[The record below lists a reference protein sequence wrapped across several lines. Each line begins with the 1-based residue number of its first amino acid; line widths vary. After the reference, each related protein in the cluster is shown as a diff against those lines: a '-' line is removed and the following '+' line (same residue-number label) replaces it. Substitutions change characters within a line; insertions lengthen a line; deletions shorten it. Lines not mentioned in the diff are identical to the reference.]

1 VTAYQIFSVGPDG
14 HAVALR
20 TADTALGAL
29 AALQDALSEHPRAWV
44 VDEHD
49 FDVSIAELRR
59 RADDEQK
66 NA

>member
-1 VTAYQIFSVGPDG
+1 M
-14 HAVALR
+14 ALR
-20 TADTALGAL
+20 TADTALSAL

-49 FDVSIAELRR
+49 FDVSIAELKRK
-59 RADDEQK
+59 ADEERK